1 MAGLGLR
8 TWVPGEVITADN
20 IQQYLMD
27 QAVQVYNN
35 ATARDSNLTGF
46 VSEGMVAYLK
56 DTNKLSVF
64 DGSSWVEI
72 DTDDIDASQIT
83 SGVFGV
89 ARIPSLPA
97 SQITSGTFS
106 IDRLPTIT
114 VAKGGTGGTT
124 KATGRNG
131 LGIFVQS
138 AQPSGAATGDL
149 WIF

>member
-8 TWVPGEVITADN
+8 TWVPGEVITAN
-20 IQQYLMD
+20 NVQQYLQD

-35 ATARDSNLTGF
+35 ASARDSNLTGF

-64 DGSSWVEI
+64 DGVSWVEI
-72 DTDDIDASQIT
+72 DTEDIDASQIT
-83 SGVFGV
+83 SGVLS
-89 ARIPSLPA
+89 ASRIPSLPA

-106 IDRLPTIT
+106 LDRLPTIT

-131 LGIFVQS
+131 LGIFVQPGT
-138 AQPSGAATGDL
+138 PSGAAAGDI
-149 WIF
+149 WVN